1 MNNIHL
7 VSLLLAAVVACA
19 HEQTRDTPQS
29 DQRSAQPL
37 DGELEEGVGMPKT
50 PMEQGN
56 GQRDI
61 DITQEIR
68 TAVVTDDSF
77 SFDAKNIKIITQG
90 GNVTLRGQVVSVAE
104 RAAVAAFAR
113 QAAGVLSVNDQLQV
127 KP

>member
-7 VSLLLAAVVACA
+7 ASVLLAAVAACA
-19 HEQTRDTPQS
+19 HEQTRDTPKS
-29 DQRSAQPL
+29 DQRSAHSLHGEHGEGVPYTPL
-37 DGELEEGVGMPKT
+37 D
-50 PMEQGN
+50 QGN

-77 SFDAKNIKIITQG
+77 SFDAKNVKIITQG
-90 GNVTLRGQVVSVAE
+90 GHVTLRGQVDSAAE
-104 RAAVAAFAR
+104 RAAVATFAR
-113 QAAGVLSVNDQLQV
+113 QAAGVLSVNDQLQI